1 MHPSALDA
9 HDLDAHLRRAA
20 AAQTSGRVADAI
32 AHYRAALRLKP
43 DHPGIPLVLG
53 MLNAQARRFDEA
65 LPLLEQACRTDP
77 QRPEA
82 WMALGT
88 VLGGTGRAGEA
99 ADAFRQVLRL
109 QPGNASALVNLGGAL
124 RRTGQHEAAVDAY
137 RQALAAQPR
146 LAAAH
151 FGLGITLAAQ
161 EHLDQAEA
169 AFRSAS
175 ALQPDHLPTLNNLAD
190 AVLRQGR
197 ADEALE
203 CFEAIRRKDPAF
215 PRIDYQ
221 LGTALQAMRRH
232 TESAAAFRRAL
243 AKDASDLDALNNL
256 CIALLRG
263 GEPAAA
269 LSASEEYLRQSPAN
283 RKPLAYKAAA
293 LVELGRRDE
302 AAQLLDFERLLLHH
316 RPAAAADGQT
326 PADFRTRLA
335 ERLRSHPGLRFE
347 PAGKSTVGGHQTGEL
362 LEPADPLMARLGEVI
377 RDGVEAYMQ
386 HLRTQLP
393 GHPYTASLPRAWKL
407 GTWAVVLHSQGHQGP
422 HFHPDGYISGVY
434 YISLPADMG
443 RDGADAGAIEFG
455 RTDSEFGSTQP
466 PMVKTVTP
474 EEGLMLLFPSYLVHE
489 VFPYLGTRPRVVVAF
504 NAWLGKA

>member
-1 MHPSALDA
+1 
-9 HDLDAHLRRAA
+9 
-20 AAQTSGRVADAI
+20 
-32 AHYRAALRLKP
+32 
-43 DHPGIPLVLG
+43 
-53 MLNAQARRFDEA
+53 
-65 LPLLEQACRTDP
+65 
-77 QRPEA
+77 
-82 WMALGT
+82 MALGT
-88 VLGGTGRAGEA
+88 VLGSAGRAREA

-124 RRTGQHEAAVDAY
+124 RRTGQHEAAVEAY

-161 EHLDQAEA
+161 GHLEQAEA

-175 ALQPDHLPTLNNLAD
+175 TLQPDHLPTLNNLAD

-203 CFEAIRRKDPAF
+203 GFEAIRRRDPAF

-221 LGTALQAMRRH
+221 LGTALQAMGRH
-232 TESAAAFRRAL
+232 SEAAAAFGRAL
-243 AKDASDLDALNNL
+243 AKDGNDLDALNNL

-263 GEPAAA
+263 GDPAAA

-302 AAQLLDFERLLLHH
+302 AAQLLDFERLLLQH
-316 RPAAAADGQT
+316 RPVPAAGGMT
-326 PADFRTRLA
+326 PAEFRARLA
-335 ERLRSHPGLRFE
+335 ERLRSHPDLRFE

-377 RDGVEAYMQ
+377 RGGVEAYMQ
-386 HLRTQLP
+386 HLRTHLP
-393 GHPYTASLPRAWKL
+393 EHPYTASLPRTWKL

-443 RDGADAGAIEFG
+443 QAGREAGAIEFG
-455 RTDSEFGSTQP
+455 RTDSEFGGTQP
-466 PMVKTVTP
+466 PMVATVTP
-474 EEGLMLLFPSYLVHE
+474 EEGLMLLFPSYLYHRTLPFRSAE
-489 VFPYLGTRPRVVVAF
+489 SRISVAF
-504 NAWLGKA
+504 DVLPAG

>member
-1 MHPSALDA
+1 MHPS
-9 HDLDAHLRRAA
+9 DLDAQLRSAA
-20 AAQTSGRVADAI
+20 AAQKSGRVADAI

-43 DHPGIPLVLG
+43 EHPGIPLVLG
-53 MLNAQARRFDEA
+53 MLLAQARRFDEA
-65 LPLLEQACRTDP
+65 LPLLQQACRTDS
-77 QRPEA
+77 QRPDA

-88 VLGGTGRAGEA
+88 VLGGAGRAREA

-109 QPGNASALVNLGGAL
+109 QSGNASALVNLGGAL

-137 RQALAAQPR
+137 QQALAAQPR

-151 FGLGITLAAQ
+151 FGLGTTLAAQ
-161 EHLDQAEA
+161 EHLEQAEA

-175 ALQPDHLPTLNNLAD
+175 TLQPDHLPTLNNLAD

-203 CFEAIRRKDPAF
+203 CFETIRRKDPAF

-221 LGTALQAMRRH
+221 LGTALQAMGRH
-232 TESAAAFRRAL
+232 AEAAAAFRRAL

-263 GEPAAA
+263 GDPAAA
-269 LSASEEYLRQSPAN
+269 LSASEDYLRQSPAN

-302 AAQLLDFERLLLHH
+302 AAQLLDFERLLLRH
-316 RPAAAADGQT
+316 RPAPAADGVTSAEFT
-326 PADFRTRLA
+326 PAEFRARLA

-347 PAGKSTVGGHQTGEL
+347 PAGKSTVGGHQSGEL

-377 RDGVEAYMQ
+377 RGGVEAYMQ
-386 HLRTQLP
+386 HLRTHLP
-393 GHPYTASLPRAWKL
+393 GHPYTASLPRTWKL

-443 RDGADAGAIEFG
+443 RAGAEAGAIEFG
-455 RTDSEFGSTQP
+455 RTDGEFGGTQP

-474 EEGLMLLFPSYLVHE
+474 EEGLMLLFPSYLYHRTLPFRSAE
-489 VFPYLGTRPRVVVAF
+489 PRISVAF
-504 NAWLGKA
+504 DVLPSG